1 MKKQLHK
8 AIGRIFLLLIRG
20 YQLSFSAILGRQCR
34 FLPTCSAYA
43 AEAIEKYGPWKGGL
57 LAIKRIGRCH
67 PFEKL
72 GGKSG
77 FDPVP

>member
-1 MKKQLHK
+1 MINKL
-8 AIGRIFLLLIRG
+8 
-20 YQLSFSAILGRQCR
+20 FSALFIGLISLYRVTLSSIMGRQCR
-34 FLPTCSAYA
+34 FLPTCSEYG
-43 AEAIEKYGPWKGGL
+43 AEAIGKYGPWKGGW
-57 LAIKRIGRCH
+57 LAVKRISRCH

>member
-1 MKKQLHK
+1 MINKLPSL
-8 AIGRIFLLLIRG
+8 ALIGLIKVYRVT
-20 YQLSFSAILGRQCR
+20 FSSIMGRQCR
-34 FLPTCSAYA
+34 FLPTCSEYGI
-43 AEAIEKYGPWKGGL
+43 EAIHKHGAIKGGW
-57 LAIKRIGRCH
+57 LAAKRITRCH